1 MRTRLLA
8 LLLGTCA
15 IVAQETSPDGT
26 AEIAPED
33 RAIFAKAFALEDAR
47 EWSKARAIYEEI
59 LLRQPDHAQ
68 AREGKTRA
76 TKVIAAEFQLEECI
90 AEAERQTA
98 AGNFQAAIRAFNQA
112 MTVKPDYVSKDRFQ
126 ALRATLMEQNTPVE
140 LTLKSDGSTWVLI
153 ENYRPPMKLLR
164 ETFKILPGN
173 YRVVGRRS
181 GYQDIARDLVVR
193 SGAVLVLDVVCRVQ
207 SPPEALESEQNER
220 LRFERDYQRALNA
233 RRMEESRAKQ
243 QFEDGL
249 RIIPHD

>member
-1 MRTRLLA
+1 MSPGFPLPSFFDVQRKFPEQRFTFKSVRLTIRIALRRRFELTPMRTRLLA

-76 TKVIAAEFQLEECI
+76 TKVIAAEFQLEKCI

-140 LTLKSDGSTWVLI
+140 VTLKSDGST
-153 ENYRPPMKLLR
+153 
-164 ETFKILPGN
+164 
-173 YRVVGRRS
+173 
-181 GYQDIARDLVVR
+181 
-193 SGAVLVLDVVCRVQ
+193 
-207 SPPEALESEQNER
+207 
-220 LRFERDYQRALNA
+220 
-233 RRMEESRAKQ
+233 
-243 QFEDGL
+243 
-249 RIIPHD
+249 